1 MYKGR
6 RSGERRVSVQVEVMR
21 WKVASS
27 MKCGASLPAPSSP
40 SGSEGSEGSGS
51 VGKGFG

>member
-1 MYKGR
+1 MYNGR
-6 RSGERRVSVQVEVMR
+6 RSGDRRVRVQVEVMR

-27 MKCGASLPAPSSP
+27 MKCGALLPEPSS
-40 SGSEGSEGSGS
+40 SSGSEGSGS